1 MPNEFV
7 ELKPRNIR
15 IWFALA
21 FQAGAVNA
29 GGFLACKRFVTH
41 TTGFATNFA
50 TELATHHEGAALGM
64 LSVPLFFLMGAMLTS
79 YFVDLRISRGQEAR
93 YGAPAFFVFLCLT
106 LAFALG
112 ITGRFGDFRDDL
124 ILRKDLVLLVL
135 LSLASGLQ
143 NALITNSEG
152 IVVRTTHLTGL
163 TTDLATGLVRL
174 ICDRERRDPAR
185 LGYDS
190 IATITRAGIIA
201 SFVAGST
208 VSAYLYLRV
217 EFWGFAIPVATSL
230 ALLIYF
236 LQRKRRFP

>member
-1 MPNEFV
+1 VPNEFV

-41 TTGFATNFA
+41 TTGFATHFA
-50 TELATHHEGAALGM
+50 TELATHHEGAAIGM
-64 LSVPLFFLMGAMLTS
+64 LSVPVFFLLGAMGTS
-79 YFVDLRISRGQEAR
+79 YFVDLRITRGQPAR
-93 YGAPAFFVFLCLT
+93 YGVPAFLVFLCLS
-106 LAFALG
+106 LSLLLG
-112 ITGRFGDFRDDL
+112 VIGKFGDFQGDL
-124 ILRKDLVLLVL
+124 ILRKDLLLLGL

-152 IVVRTTHLTGL
+152 IVVRTTHLTGI
-163 TTDLATGLVRL
+163 TTDLATGIVRTL
-174 ICDRERRDPAR
+174 FRGHRRDPGS
-185 LGYDS
+185 LGYDRL
-190 IATITRAGIIA
+190 ATITRGGIIA

-217 EFWGFAIPVATSL
+217 EFWGFALPVLTSL
-230 ALLIYF
+230 ALWFYF
-236 LQRKRRFP
+236 LQRNRRLS

>member
-1 MPNEFV
+1 VPNEFV

-41 TTGFATNFA
+41 TTGFATHFA

-64 LSVPLFFLMGAMLTS
+64 LSVPLFFLLGAMATS
-79 YFVDLRISRGQEAR
+79 YFVDFRITRGLPAN
-93 YGAPAFFVFLCLT
+93 YGMPSFLVFLCLT
-106 LAFALG
+106 LALALG
-112 ITGRFGDFRDDL
+112 VAGQFGDFQGDL
-124 ILRKDLVLLVL
+124 NLRKDLLLLVL

-152 IVVRTTHLTGL
+152 IVVRTTHLTGI
-163 TTDLATGLVRL
+163 TTDLATGIVRSL
-174 ICDRERRDPAR
+174 FGGKSRNPGR
-185 LGYDS
+185 LGYDHL
-190 IATITRAGIIA
+190 ATITRGGIIA

-217 EFWGFAIPVATSL
+217 QYWGFALPVVTSL
-230 ALLIYF
+230 ALLTYF
-236 LQRKRRFP
+236 LQRNRRFS